1 MNKNEE
7 VTLQERLDALEYE
20 TGSRMDMF
28 DSAIR
33 NAGGFDQPEEWV
45 EQPEEWVEQPA
56 EVTFTDKLKQAGKW
70 MANHKEELLVASVTV
85 VTGAVIYA
93 LYKSQK
99 RETTTEVPE
108 AIGKMVPIKQF
119 LSTVDNHRWGL
130 VMHKYDGDGNEV
142 TVSDVIEQLTNGDY
156 NQVDDNLI
164 IFEEDDDNENR

>member
-1 MNKNEE
+1 MNKKEE

-33 NAGGFDQPEEWV
+33 NAGGFDQPEE
-45 EQPEEWVEQPA
+45 
-56 EVTFTDKLKQAGKW
+56 VTFKDKLKLAGKW
-70 MANHKEELLVASVTV
+70 MATHKEELLVASVTV

-108 AIGKMVPIKQF
+108 AIGKMLPIKQF
-119 LSTVDNHRWGL
+119 LSKDDYNYRWGL

-142 TVSDVIEQLTNGDY
+142 SRLDVADQLINGDY
-156 NQVDDNLI
+156 TQLDSNIV
-164 IFEEDDDNENR
+164 IFQEDDDNENR

>member
-1 MNKNEE
+1 MNKNEY

-33 NAGGFDQPEEWV
+33 NAGGF
-45 EQPEEWVEQPA
+45 EQPEE
-56 EVTFTDKLKQAGKW
+56 VTFKDKLKQAGKW

-108 AIGKMVPIKQF
+108 AIGKMVPIKQL
-119 LSTVDNHRWGL
+119 LSTDDHNYRWGL
-130 VMHKYDGDGNEV
+130 LMHKYDGDGNEV
-142 TVSDVIEQLTNGDY
+142 TVSDVIEQLTNEDY
-156 NQVDDNLI
+156 NQVDDHII
-164 IFEEDDDNENR
+164 IFKEENNNENR

>member
-1 MNKNEE
+1 MKKKEE

-33 NAGGFDQPEEWV
+33 NAGGFDQHE
-45 EQPEEWVEQPA
+45 
-56 EVTFTDKLKQAGKW
+56 EVTFKDKLKLAGKW
-70 MANHKEELLVASVTV
+70 MVNHKEELLVASVTV

-99 RETTTEVPE
+99 RETPTEVPE
-108 AIGKMVPIKQF
+108 AIGTVVPIKQF

-130 VMHKYDGDGNEV
+130 LMHKYDVDGNEV
-142 TVSDVIEQLTNGDY
+142 SRLDVADQLINGEY
-156 NQVDDNLI
+156 TQVDDNLI
-164 IFEEDDDNENR
+164 IFKEDDDNENR

>member
-33 NAGGFDQPEEWV
+33 NAGGFDQPEE
-45 EQPEEWVEQPA
+45 
-56 EVTFTDKLKQAGKW
+56 VTFKDKLKLAGKW
-70 MANHKEELLVASVTV
+70 MATHKEELLVASVTV

-119 LSTVDNHRWGL
+119 LSTDDNHRWGL
-130 VMHKYDGDGNEV
+130 LMHKYDGDGNEV
-142 TVSDVIEQLTNGDY
+142 TVSDVIEQLTNEDY
-156 NQVDDNLI
+156 NQVDDHII
-164 IFEEDDDNENR
+164 IFKEDDNNENR

>member
-1 MNKNEE
+1 MDKEYE
-7 VTLQERLDALEYE
+7 TLQERLNALEYE

-33 NAGGFDQPEEWV
+33 NAGGFDQP
-45 EQPEEWVEQPA
+45 A
-56 EVTFTDKLKQAGKW
+56 EVTFKDKLKQAGKW

-99 RETTTEVPE
+99 RETTPE
-108 AIGKMVPIKQF
+108 IPEPIGKMLPIKQF
-119 LSTVDNHRWGL
+119 LSTDDNHRWGL

-142 TVSDVIEQLTNGDY
+142 SVHDVADQLINGDY
-156 NQVDDNLI
+156 TQLDSNIV
-164 IFEEDDDNENR
+164 IFQEDEYNENR

>member
-1 MNKNEE
+1 MNKKEE

-45 EQPEEWVEQPA
+45 EQPEE
-56 EVTFTDKLKQAGKW
+56 VTFKDKLKLAGKW
-70 MANHKEELLVASVTV
+70 MAAHKEELLVASVTV

-108 AIGKMVPIKQF
+108 AIGKMLPIKQF
-119 LSTVDNHRWGL
+119 LSTDDHNYRWGL
-130 VMHKYDGDGNEV
+130 FTYKYDGDGNEV
-142 TVSDVIEQLTNGDY
+142 TVSDVIEQLTNEDY
-156 NQVDDNLI
+156 NQVDDHII
-164 IFEEDDDNENR
+164 IFKEDDNNENR